1 MSEQLTPSLVASNL
15 AKLARQLD
23 DLVAAIDDAEVR
35 AVNAREDYTMAYA
48 RAFLT
53 SEGSMDV
60 RRQLATEGTH
70 DTRLAA
76 ELAEQLV
83 KGIRRQIDSTRIR
96 IDGIGYE
103 EWARLQECVDCAF
116 VYGRGLLVWVAS

>member
-1 MSEQLTPSLVASNL
+1 MADQLTPSLVASNL

-35 AVNAREDYTMAYA
+35 AVNSREDYTMAYA

-60 RRQLATEGTH
+60 RRHLATEGTH

-96 IDGIGYE
+96 IDVGRSLGAALRAEAGLAGSGY
-103 EWARLQECVDCAF
+103 QP
-116 VYGRGLLVWVAS
+116 